1 MPLAPSLLF
10 APIAALFAAQPS
22 ALLAADP
29 AQNPFML
36 AIVVAAVLI
45 LFGFMVMLV
54 KRYKRCPSNK
64 ILVVYGKVE
73 SGRSS
78 KCLHGGGTFVWP
90 LIQDYDFLSL
100 DPVQIEIPLKGALS
114 AENIRINVP
123 SVFTVA
129 VGTEPAT
136 MQNAAIRL
144 LGLQQTQVMKRA
156 EDIIFGQLR
165 QVIASM
171 RIEDINRD
179 RDKFLASIQ
188 KSLEPELEKIGLIL
202 INVNITDITDESGY
216 IEAIGRKAASE
227 AIQQADIDVSEQV
240 KKGSIGVAS
249 ADRERTIQ
257 VANAKKLQEIGTKE
271 AEREQI
277 VRVAEL
283 TKEKT
288 VGERTAAFEQEAQ
301 IKERE
306 RQMRIAVAD
315 ANAKAVTGE
324 NLAKA
329 QIAATNAE
337 LRIKEATAFQ
347 SAETKHREAQAAVA
361 EAQYL
366 AEAKAMNA
374 LAMRIEAEKRGELE
388 AVAKASKAKQ
398 IVDAEAQAEQT
409 RIEAEGQAKATFAR
423 LDAQARGEYEI
434 LAKKGEGLKRI
445 VEACGGAQPAFQ
457 LMMLEHLQALAQT
470 AATAISNIKFD
481 KIIVWDGGNGGGPNG
496 SGTGGAAGF
505 MQSLA
510 RAIPPMMNIM
520 QDVGGVKMPEFFG
533 KVVGEANGESKLP
546 APTSAGAAKPETRS
560 SSGAPKT

>member
-1 MPLAPSLLF
+1 M
-10 APIAALFAAQPS
+10 
-22 ALLAADP
+22 
-29 AQNPFML
+29 
-36 AIVVAAVLI
+36 
-45 LFGFMVMLV
+45 
-54 KRYKRCPSNK
+54 
-64 ILVVYGKVE
+64 
-73 SGRSS
+73 
-78 KCLHGGGTFVWP
+78 
-90 LIQDYDFLSL
+90 
-100 DPVQIEIPLKGALS
+100 QIEIPLKGALS
-114 AENIRINVP
+114 AENIRVDVP

-129 VGTEPAT
+129 IGTEPAT
-136 MQNAAIRL
+136 MQNAAVRL
-144 LGLQQTQVMKRA
+144 LGLSDVDIKKRA

-171 RIEDINRD
+171 RIEDINRN
-179 RDKFLASIQ
+179 RDSFLASIQ
-188 KSLEPELEKIGLIL
+188 KSLEPELEKIGLVL

-227 AIQQADIDVSEQV
+227 AIQQALIDVADQV

-277 VRVAEL
+277 VKVAEL
-283 TKEKT
+283 TRDKT

-329 QIAATNAE
+329 LIAATNAE

-347 SAETKHREAQAAVA
+347 AAETKHREAQAAVS

-366 AEAKAMNA
+366 AEAKAMQA

-409 RIEAEGQAKATFAR
+409 RIVAEGQAKATFAK

-481 KIIVWDGGNGGGPNG
+481 KIIVWDGGNGTNG
-496 SGTGGAAGF
+496 NGGAAGF

-520 QDVGGVKMPEFFG
+520 QDVGGVKMPEYFG
-533 KVVGEANGESKLP
+533 KVVGDAP
-546 APTSAGAAKPETRS
+546 AGDGKPATPAAPAAPDRKPEPTPPKRS
-560 SSGAPKT
+560 

>member
-1 MPLAPSLLF
+1 
-10 APIAALFAAQPS
+10 
-22 ALLAADP
+22 
-29 AQNPFML
+29 
-36 AIVVAAVLI
+36 
-45 LFGFMVMLV
+45 
-54 KRYKRCPSNK
+54 
-64 ILVVYGKVE
+64 
-73 SGRSS
+73 
-78 KCLHGGGTFVWP
+78 
-90 LIQDYDFLSL
+90 
-100 DPVQIEIPLKGALS
+100 
-114 AENIRINVP
+114 
-123 SVFTVA
+123 
-129 VGTEPAT
+129 

-144 LGLQQTQVMKRA
+144 LGLNDLEIKKRA

-171 RIEDINRD
+171 RIEDINRN
-179 RDKFLASIQ
+179 RDSFLASIQ

-277 VRVAEL
+277 VRIAEL
-283 TKEKT
+283 TRDKT
-288 VGERTAAFEQEAQ
+288 VGERSAAFEQEAQ

-315 ANAKAVTGE
+315 ANAKAVSGE

-329 QIAATNAE
+329 LIAATNAE
-337 LRIKEATAFQ
+337 LRIKEASAFQ

-361 EAQYL
+361 EAGYL

-374 LAMRIEAEKRGELE
+374 LAQRIEAEKRGELE

-409 RIEAEGQAKATFAR
+409 RIEAEGQAKATFAK

-481 KIIVWDGGNGGGPNG
+481 KIIVWDGGNGGPNG

-520 QDVGGVKMPEFFG
+520 QDVGGVKMPEYFG
-533 KVVGEANGESKLP
+533 KVVGETPPASANGGRQAGRAGRPRAQARADASEAELSDRGERTGDAC
-546 APTSAGAAKPETRS
+546 APSPS
-560 SSGAPKT
+560 